1 MVVYL
6 VDASPKMFTP
16 STTQDNEKQETHFHT
31 IVSCITMP
39 GVVKAIEEFKTS
51 VYGENY
57 DQEEAEAAAGKAS
70 RGDASKKRK
79 EITDAAAQLKQ
90 MTAAELKSYL
100 TAHDLPVSG
109 KKEVLVSRILTHLG
123 K

>member
-1 MVVYL
+1 LCLVWDVPCYSYL
-6 VDASPKMFTP
+6 R
-16 STTQDNEKQETHFHT
+16 
-31 IVSCITMP
+31 P

-79 EITDAAAQLKQ
+79 ESTDAAAQIS
-90 MTAAELKSYL
+90 AAYDWAELADNGKVSSQIL
-100 TAHDLPVSG
+100 LARSISINGVALDLFC
-109 KKEVLVSRILTHLG
+109 RH
-123 K
+123 

>member
-1 MVVYL
+1 
-6 VDASPKMFTP
+6 
-16 STTQDNEKQETHFHT
+16 
-31 IVSCITMP
+31 
-39 GVVKAIEEFKTS
+39 
-51 VYGENY
+51 
-57 DQEEAEAAAGKAS
+57 
-70 RGDASKKRK
+70 
-79 EITDAAAQLKQ
+79 